1 MLVWMFAI
9 TEWALILLIGFCGT
23 LAFAQS
29 GAYLAMHNFVLTRY
43 PEIGHYFI
51 WIIWGFLALIGF
63 FSVIWRRKGGGRFS
77 WFALIFAAPSILAFN
92 KLDIPGLL
100 GINLEIT
107 TGLAL
112 WQVLA
117 LVMVIITAYM
127 LLNFMSELKSL
138 RLGLIKKDAD
148 SADIQNV
155 SVKSH
160 QALLVV
166 LLCALIASALIIL
179 IAVNL
184 EAWLL
189 PFFSRL
195 PWNII
200 FIGIG
205 CLLILAIYIYWLGT
219 HHSGAEK

>member
-1 MLVWMFAI
+1 MLVWIFAI
-9 TEWALILLIGFCGT
+9 AEWALILLIGLCGT

-29 GAYLAMHNFVLTRY
+29 GAYSALHSYLLTRY

-51 WIIWGFLALIGF
+51 WIIWGFLALIGL
-63 FSVIWRRKGGGRFS
+63 FSVIWRRKGGGRFC

-117 LVMVIITAYM
+117 LSMLIITAYL
-127 LLNFMSELKSL
+127 LLNFMSELKSF
-138 RLGLIKKDAD
+138 RLGLIKKDVD
-148 SADIQNV
+148 SEDIKNV

-160 QALLVV
+160 QTLLII
-166 LLCALIASALIIL
+166 LLCALIASSLIIL

-184 EAWLL
+184 EVWLL
-189 PFFSRL
+189 PFLSRL
-195 PWNII
+195 TWNII
-200 FIGIG
+200 FIAIG
-205 CLLILAIYIYWLGT
+205 CLLMLAIYIYWLGT
-219 HHSGAEK
+219 HHSAAEK